1 MGNEFPKVQFL
12 FQQAKNKFRKQ
23 MFDVKCGTGSQN
35 EFQKGWNILIN
46 ASLKFKF
53 RKCELIFKIFKGWN
67 VFKRSF

>member
-35 EFQKGWNILIN
+35 EFQKG
-46 ASLKFKF
+46 
-53 RKCELIFKIFKGWN
+53 
-67 VFKRSF
+67 